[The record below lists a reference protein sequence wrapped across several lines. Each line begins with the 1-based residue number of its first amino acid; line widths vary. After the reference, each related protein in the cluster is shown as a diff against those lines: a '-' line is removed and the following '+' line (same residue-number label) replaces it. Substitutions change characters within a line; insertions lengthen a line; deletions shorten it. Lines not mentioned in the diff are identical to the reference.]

1 MRLKWIIGAAALMML
16 LDACAAEPTD
26 TTEPISETADTAELT
41 TSAPETE
48 PMQTTVPET
57 TAKPETTKSQT
68 ETTAPK
74 KEEKTVKE
82 YVVKSVDSLPADWS
96 TIEKAVMD
104 EAPWVKDYVP
114 VTYAQIVFVKNDGFY
129 IRMTCEEKDPKAT
142 YTKWMDPVYND
153 SCMEFFASFDASS
166 QQYMNVEVNSLGTA
180 LSAYGVKGKRTTI
193 SDILGY
199 PLVVQADVRE
209 TEWSILIH
217 LTLSEIEKVFGVKPD
232 TFVSGYAF
240 RANFYKCGDKTDVV
254 HYNMWNR
261 VDTKK
266 PSYHEPNYFG
276 KLIME

>member
-1 MRLKWIIGAAALMML
+1 MRRKWMVGALAMVMILS
-16 LDACAAEPTD
+16 ACTAEPAD
-26 TTEPISETADTAELT
+26 TSEPIAETSGTAET
-41 TSAPETE
+41 TSAL
-48 PMQTTVPET
+48 VPAESVET
-57 TAKPETTKSQT
+57 TAAVTAAKTETTKAQLQ
-68 ETTAPK
+68 TTAPE
-74 KEEKTVKE
+74 KEKITVKE
-82 YVVKSVDSLPADWS
+82 YTVKSFDACPENWS
-96 TIEKAVMD
+96 SVEKALMD
-104 EAPWVKDYVP
+104 ETPWVKDYVP
-114 VTYAQIVFVKNDGFY
+114 VTYAQVVFVKNDGFY

-232 TFVSGYAF
+232 TFVSGYTF
-240 RANFYKCGDKTDVV
+240 RANFYKCGDKTAVV